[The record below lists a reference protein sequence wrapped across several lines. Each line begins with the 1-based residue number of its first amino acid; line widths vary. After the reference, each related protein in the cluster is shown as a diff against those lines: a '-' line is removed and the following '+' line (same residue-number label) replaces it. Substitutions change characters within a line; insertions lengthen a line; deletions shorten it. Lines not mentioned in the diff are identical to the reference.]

1 VNDITP
7 PKFEYPARRRIP
19 WGGVA
24 CRRCVLSK
32 IEELEAEL
40 SRARA
45 ASTVS
50 AVLAVV
56 CAVVALVAA
65 VVALT

>member
-1 VNDITP
+1 LS
-7 PKFEYPARRRIP
+7 RI
-19 WGGVA
+19 
-24 CRRCVLSK
+24 
-32 IEELEAEL
+32 EHLEAEL

-45 ASTVS
+45 ASLIS